1 MRQELVAAQSGHSGR
16 YVGHMTRIGIQLPN
30 FSGFD
35 PGDLFNHVAGLAT
48 AAEESG
54 FDSVWV
60 MDHYFQLPPLGGPDQ
75 PMLEAYT
82 LLGALAARTQRVQL
96 GTLVT
101 GVTYRNPGLLAKI
114 VTTLDIVS
122 RGRAILGIGGA
133 WYDVEHQGLGI
144 EYPSDRVRLDMLE
157 EAVQVCR
164 LMFTGDDVS
173 FAGTHYRLDHAR
185 NVPRPVQAGGPKIM
199 IGGGGERR
207 TLRLVA
213 LYADKCNVTGDVNT
227 LTRKIEVLHR
237 HCADVGRD
245 PAEVDITWMSP
256 LILTTS
262 EENTAEIRDLL
273 AANGSAEEVAGFTV
287 GQPQEI
293 PDLVAGHIAAGADE
307 VIFSFAF
314 ADTTGISAVGEA
326 FGLERGSPA

>member
-1 MRQELVAAQSGHSGR
+1 
-16 YVGHMTRIGIQLPN
+16 MTKFGVQLPN

-35 PGDLFNHVAGLAT
+35 PADLFEHVADLAT
-48 AAEESG
+48 AAEDAG

-60 MDHYFQLPPLGGPDQ
+60 MDHFFQLPPLGGPDQ

-82 LLGALAARTQRVQL
+82 LLGALAARTRRVQL

-101 GVTYRNPGLLAKI
+101 GVTYRNPAILAKI
-114 VTTLDIVS
+114 VTTLDVIS

-133 WYDVEHQGLGI
+133 WYEVEHQALGVD
-144 EYPSDRVRLDMLE
+144 YPSDRVRLDMLE

-164 LMFTGDDVS
+164 AMFTGDDVS
-173 FAGTHYRLDHAR
+173 FTGGHYRLDHAR
-185 NVPRPVQAGGPKIM
+185 NLPRPVQEGGPRIM
-199 IGGGGERR
+199 IGGGGEKR

-213 LYADKCNVTGDVNT
+213 RYADQCNVTGDVAT
-227 LTRKIEVLHR
+227 LARKVEVLRR

-245 PAEVDITWMSP
+245 PAEVGVTWMTP

-262 EENTAEIRDLL
+262 SQNTAEVREML
-273 AANGSAEEVAGFTV
+273 AAAASPEETAGFTV
-287 GQPQEI
+287 GQPHEI
-293 PDLVAGHIAAGADE
+293 PDLVAGHIKAGADE

-314 ADTTGISAVGEA
+314 ADASGIASVGEA
-326 FGLERGSPA
+326 FGLARQ

>member
-1 MRQELVAAQSGHSGR
+1 
-16 YVGHMTRIGIQLPN
+16 MTRIGVQLPN

-35 PGDLFNHVAGLAT
+35 PGDLFDHIVDLAT
-48 AAEESG
+48 TAEASG

-60 MDHYFQLPPLGGPDQ
+60 MDHFFQLPPLGGPDQ

-101 GVTYRNPGLLAKI
+101 GVTYRNPGILAKI

-133 WYDVEHQGLGI
+133 WYDVEHHGLGI

-164 LMFTGDDVS
+164 AMFTRDDVS
-173 FAGTHYRLDHAR
+173 FTGRHYRLEHAR
-185 NVPRPVQAGGPKIM
+185 NLPRPVQVGGPKIM
-199 IGGGGERR
+199 IGGGGEKR

-213 LYADKCNVTGDVNT
+213 LYADKFNVTGDLST
-227 LTRKIEVLHR
+227 LTRKIEALHC
-237 HCADVGRD
+237 HCAEVGRD

-256 LILTTS
+256 LILTS
-262 EENTAEIRDLL
+262 SKENTAEMRGILT
-273 AANGSAEEVAGFTV
+273 ASGSAEEVAGFTV
-287 GQPQEI
+287 GQAHEI
-293 PDLVAGHIAAGADE
+293 PDLVAGHIEAGADE
-307 VIFSFAF
+307 VIFSLPF
-314 ADTTGISAVGEA
+314 ADTAGIAA
-326 FGLERGSPA
+326 FGRSGS